1 MLTFHKDRFN
11 LSVEVI
17 IGSRIITV
25 EHKPH
30 FFIFDKQTGHCY
42 MMNSILDDSL
52 LNWML
57 DNKNKVTILKE
68 DFAEFNEDYLANL
81 AECYPIFFADKPGTR
96 LVYDY
101 NLLKTRLSL

>member
-17 IGSRIITV
+17 IGSQIITV

-30 FFIFDKQTGHCY
+30 FFIQDGQTGNHW
-42 MMNSILDDSL
+42 MMNSIKDDSL

-57 DNKNKVTILKE
+57 DNKNKITVLKE
-68 DFAEFNEDYLANL
+68 DFAEFNEDFLKNL
-81 AECYPIFFADKPGTR
+81 AECYPVLLQI
-96 LVYDY
+96 
-101 NLLKTRLSL
+101 NLGIGQPMIMMF